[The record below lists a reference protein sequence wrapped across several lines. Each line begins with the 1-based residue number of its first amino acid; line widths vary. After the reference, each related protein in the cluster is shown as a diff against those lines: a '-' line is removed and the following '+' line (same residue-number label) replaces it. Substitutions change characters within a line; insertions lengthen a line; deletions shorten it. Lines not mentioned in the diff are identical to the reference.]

1 MSKPEQTDSKPRIET
16 GAQPAPDSAQ
26 KLRAPSLRRLSAERV
41 GSQGPQPSTFQDG
54 QTAPDTEDHP
64 ENPLP
69 QGPSLTLLFSLVG
82 LALAA
87 AIGFALLI
95 VLPFYHRR

>member
-1 MSKPEQTDSKPRIET
+1 MSEPELQPSGPGRKP
-16 GAQPAPDSAQ
+16 
-26 KLRAPSLRRLSAERV
+26 
-41 GSQGPQPSTFQDG
+41 PQPLPEDRSTK
-54 QTAPDTEDHP
+54 
-64 ENPLP
+64 
-69 QGPSLTLLFSLVG
+69 GPSLALLFGLLA

>member
-1 MSKPEQTDSKPRIET
+1 L
-16 GAQPAPDSAQ
+16 GAGKTQP
-26 KLRAPSLRRLSAERV
+26 PSSLQEDDEPNP
-41 GSQGPQPSTFQDG
+41 GP
-54 QTAPDTEDHP
+54 
-64 ENPLP
+64 NLILLY
-69 QGPSLTLLFSLVG
+69 SLIA

>member
-1 MSKPEQTDSKPRIET
+1 MSDSERTPSGGNGEEPEMP
-16 GAQPAPDSAQ
+16 
-26 KLRAPSLRRLSAERV
+26 
-41 GSQGPQPSTFQDG
+41 
-54 QTAPDTEDHP
+54 
-64 ENPLP
+64 P
-69 QGPSLTLLFSLVG
+69 QGPNLTLLFSLLA

>member
-1 MSKPEQTDSKPRIET
+1 MSEPER
-16 GAQPAPDSAQ
+16 
-26 KLRAPSLRRLSAERV
+26 
-41 GSQGPQPSTFQDG
+41 PSTG
-54 QTAPDTEDHP
+54 PGGERPDRP
-64 ENPLP
+64 A
-69 QGPSLTLLFSLVG
+69 QGPSLTLLFGLLA

>member
-1 MSKPEQTDSKPRIET
+1 MNKPEHP
-16 GAQPAPDSAQ
+16 PAS
-26 KLRAPSLRRLSAERV
+26 PSNEP
-41 GSQGPQPSTFQDG
+41 PQP
-54 QTAPDTEDHP
+54 HP
-64 ENPLP
+64 EDRPA
-69 QGPSLTLLFSLVG
+69 QGPSLKLLYGLLV

>member
-1 MSKPEQTDSKPRIET
+1 MSELERRPEPPGE
-16 GAQPAPDSAQ
+16 
-26 KLRAPSLRRLSAERV
+26 E
-41 GSQGPQPSTFQDG
+41 DG
-54 QTAPDTEDHP
+54 QGK
-64 ENPLP
+64 
-69 QGPSLTLLFSLVG
+69 GPNLTLIFGLLA